1 MSTHPHTIHIPPPER
16 LGLGKFPLSAIFA
29 GLSIIGVILS
39 VIGAATDRVQFAY
52 SWLFG
57 FYYFFTIALGSFFW
71 VTLHYAC
78 DSDWSVLARRTW
90 ENILGLLPLFF
101 VLFLPLLWP
110 EFRDVLWRWM
120 SPANVG
126 SHEVAIRSAY
136 LNPTFFYFRVFFY
149 FLYFI
154 LAGLYYRRESVLQD
168 RDGNP
173 ILTRRMPDHTYLALV
188 IFVLLVTF

>member
-52 SWLFG
+52 SWFFA
-57 FYYFFTIALGSFFW
+57 FYFFFTIALGSFFW

-78 DSDWSVLARRTW
+78 DSDWTVLARRTW
-90 ENILGLLPLFF
+90 ENMLGLIP
-101 VLFLPLLWP
+101 VLFLIFIPFLWP
-110 EFRDVLWRWM
+110 NFLGEVLWKWLSPDHM
-120 SPANVG
+120 SDP
-126 SHEVAIRSAY
+126 ELLKRSAW
-136 LNPTFFYFRVFFY
+136 LNPGFFYMRVIGY

-154 LAGLYYRRESVLQD
+154 LAGLYYRRHSVEQD
-168 RDGNP
+168 TDGSP
-173 ILTRRMPDHTYLALV
+173 VHTR
-188 IFVLLVTF
+188 